1 MSRSLTA
8 SDRSSLI
15 RLASSLPVGSAERKA
30 ILAGLHLQ
38 GSDKGLVACPNCMGS
53 GSVKTYE
60 DDRALYDLKPCPD
73 CKGKKEV
80 SADRAKAI
88 QRNID
93 KSASSVQGTRTAAK
107 RGDIITLT
115 KSIPDFFQEK
125 VVPKGQYVVGKTM
138 KGEVALRP
146 YPLSAHP
153 GYLVDAAVLA
163 TALS

>member
-8 SDRSSLI
+8 SDRSNLI

-38 GSDKGLVACPNCMGS
+38 GADKS
-53 GSVKTYE
+53 
-60 DDRALYDLKPCPD
+60 
-73 CKGKKEV
+73 
-80 SADRAKAI
+80 
-88 QRNID
+88 ID
-93 KSASSVQGTRTAAK
+93 KSARGSRTAAK
-107 RGDIITLT
+107 RGDIVFLS
-115 KSIPDFFQEK
+115 KSILDFFQEK

-138 KGEVALRP
+138 KGEVSLRP

-163 TALS
+163 AAMTLAGPS